1 MGFWNR
7 GQDNHT
13 EFSWDVFYSVKRKGE
28 LHLLLKEAAGNY
40 SPEDL
45 EEMLVRYGKK
55 LQYVPKEYRDSLL
68 VSARKQIVDGYHTL
82 MTTELSEVH
91 AAVKLRRSWKEF
103 VTAAKAAALRGDAGS
118 ARLRALKYLIAGF
131 TMYILDEPAHPAGTP
146 FPGGY
151 CVELFEGVYYCPVRA
166 VQGEVDETL
175 CRFCPAVQ
183 SRERDLV
190 LTKREREKV
199 EKGEKLENYFY
210 NFKG

>member
-7 GQDNHT
+7 GQKVQG
-13 EFSWDVFYSVKRKGE
+13 EFSWEPFFSVTRKGE
-28 LHLLLKEAAGNY
+28 LHTLLKSAAAIY

-45 EEMLVRYGKK
+45 EEMLVRYGRK
-55 LQYVPKEYRDSLL
+55 LQYVPKEYRDLLL
-68 VSARKQIVDGYHTL
+68 VSARKQIVDGYHNL
-82 MTTELSEVH
+82 MTTELTDVH
-91 AAVKLRRSWKEF
+91 SAVKLRRSWREF
-103 VTAAKAAALRGDAGS
+103 AEAAKTASFRGDADS
-118 ARLRALKYLIAGF
+118 ARLRVLKYLIAGF
-131 TMYILDEPAHPAGTP
+131 TMYILDEPAHPEGTP

-151 CVELFEGVYYCPVRA
+151 FVELHEGVYYCPVRA

-190 LTKREREKV
+190 LTKGERERV